1 LTLHG
6 WTQLSAR
13 DGKIGI
19 THCDDVRGQR
29 AKANKAGEYLTASLL
44 CVALVDLKTQ
54 PKSTIPFLRAGIF
67 DEIED
72 VRATPVTFMQQR
84 T

>member
-6 WTQLSAR
+6 WTQLSAW

-29 AKANKAGEYLTASLL
+29 AKANKAGEYLTAPLL
-44 CVALVDLKTQ
+44 CVALLDLKTQ
-54 PKSTIPFLRAGIF
+54 PKSTTPFLRAAIF

-72 VRATPVTFMQQR
+72 VRTTLVTFMQQR